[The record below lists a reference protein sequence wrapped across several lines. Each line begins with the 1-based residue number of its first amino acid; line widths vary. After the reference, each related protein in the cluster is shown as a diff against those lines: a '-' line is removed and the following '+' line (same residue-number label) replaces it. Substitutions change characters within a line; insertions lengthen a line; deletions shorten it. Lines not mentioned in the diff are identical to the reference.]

1 MKSAYGAAA
10 ASLFLL
16 VGLSAASPAKAQAK
30 KIKNCTTITESGAY
44 KVTKNLVASGDCI
57 VIEAS
62 FVNLDLGGFT
72 LTGDGTGTGVLVPG
86 VLDLEGIDLRNG
98 NVTNFDTGINL
109 SALLTSVRNVRAQD
123 NVGDGIRAGG
133 PAVVTG
139 CQAHD
144 NGGVGISAFGTST
157 VHRNIASSNGSHGF
171 GMGTSVATGNTSR
184 GRERHYHRVG
194 RRPGEHRELERS
206 GRHQRQLS
214 DQHRRQLVAGQHR
227 PERHD
232 DGRRL
237 RPERQRDGLTRPA
250 RLRTCSGCG
259 RTPRRARGWAERVL
273 HEVHVAVDAG
283 PEGRVAHRLDGRGG
297 GLLAA
302 PERGHRPNEHG
313 RSSGIRYC

>member
-184 GRERHYHRVG
+184 GNGGDGFSSLGADGVLIGNHATNNDGNGITIVLGVVRENTASSNDLAGISASCPTSIVG
-194 RRPGEHRELERS
+194 NSLRGNTGPNVTTTGV
-206 GRHQRQLS
+206 GCVQS
-214 DQHRRQLVAGQHR
+214 DNAT
-227 PERHD
+227 D
-232 DGRRL
+232 
-237 RPERQRDGLTRPA
+237 
-250 RLRTCSGCG
+250 
-259 RTPRRARGWAERVL
+259 
-273 HEVHVAVDAG
+273 
-283 PEGRVAHRLDGRGG
+283 
-297 GLLAA
+297 
-302 PERGHRPNEHG
+302 
-313 RSSGIRYC
+313 